1 MTITPATGGH
11 RLAVHGVEKRF
22 GATRALAGVSFDID
36 PGQFLVLLGPSGSGK
51 TTLLRGLAGIER
63 FDAGTVAFGEELVSG
78 PRTHVPP
85 ERRGL
90 AMVFQDY
97 ALWPHMTVAEN
108 VGYAL
113 RRQRLDGREQR
124 RRALE
129 TLERVSMVE
138 KVDAYPQELSG
149 GQQQR
154 VALARAIIARPP
166 LLLFDEPLS
175 NLDAHLREQLR
186 VEIATITRAT
196 GATAV
201 YITHDQSE
209 AFALADVIGVLDAG
223 RLEQLGTPEQVYAH
237 PATPLVARF
246 TGLSGTFHGVVAD
259 RIDRHTAVV
268 QVGGHRMA
276 ASAHHELRPGHEV
289 QLAIR
294 PAAPRLVD
302 PAAHHAAGAHDGLVA
317 GHITDTAYRGR
328 GYEHVVHTQHGVL
341 TGVFDATGWPR
352 GRACLV
358 AIDPAACVAF
368 PAASP
373 S

>member
-1 MTITPATGGH
+1 MSGSPRGH
-11 RLAVHGVEKRF
+11 RLVVQDVEKRF
-22 GATRALAGVSFDID
+22 GTTRALAGVSFDIE

-63 FDAGTVAFGEELVSG
+63 FDAGTVAFGSEVVSA

-97 ALWPHMTVAEN
+97 ALWPHLTVAEN

-124 RRALE
+124 RRALA
-129 TLERVSMVE
+129 TLERVSMLE
-138 KVDAYPQELSG
+138 KADAYPQELSG

-154 VALARAIIARPP
+154 VALARAIVARPP

-186 VEIATITRAT
+186 VEISTITRDT

-209 AFALADVIGVLDAG
+209 AFALADVVGVLDAG
-223 RLEQLGTPEQVYAH
+223 RLEQIGTPEQIYAD
-237 PATPLVARF
+237 PASPLVARF
-246 TGLSGTFHGVVAD
+246 TGLSGTFRGVVAD
-259 RIDRHTAVV
+259 RVDQRTAVV
-268 QVGGHRMA
+268 QVGVHRMV
-276 ASAHHELRPGHEV
+276 ASAHRDVRPGDEV
-289 QLAIR
+289 LLAIR

-302 PAAHHAAGAHDGLVA
+302 PTGHDHGEHDDGLVA
-317 GHITDTAYRGR
+317 GHVIDTAYRGR
-328 GYEHVVHTQHGVL
+328 GYEHVVHTQYGVL
-341 TGVFDATGWPR
+341 TGVFDAAGWSR
-352 GRACLV
+352 GQACLV
-358 AIDPAACVAF
+358 AIDPGACVVF
-368 PAASP
+368 RASDE
-373 S
+373 

>member
-1 MTITPATGGH
+1 VSGTAPAAGH
-11 RLAVHGVEKRF
+11 RLAVQGVEKRF
-22 GATRALAGVSFDID
+22 GDTRALGGVSLDLE
-36 PGQFLVLLGPSGSGK
+36 PGRFLVLLGPSGSGK

-63 FDAGTVAFGEELVSG
+63 FDAGSVTFGSQVVAG

-113 RRQRLDGREQR
+113 RRERLDGREQR

-129 TLERVSMVE
+129 TLERVSMLE
-138 KVDAYPQELSG
+138 KADAYPQELSG

-186 VEIATITRAT
+186 VEISTITRDT

-209 AFALADVIGVLDAG
+209 AFALADVVGVLDAG
-223 RLEQLGTPEQVYAH
+223 RLAQLGTPEEVYAR
-237 PATPLVARF
+237 PASPLVARF
-246 TGLSGTFHGVVAD
+246 TGLSGTFRGVVAD
-259 RIDRHTAVV
+259 RLDHRTAVV
-268 QVGGHRMA
+268 RVGDHRMA
-276 ASAHHELRPGHEV
+276 AGAHHELRPGHEV

-294 PAAPRLVD
+294 PSAPRLVD
-302 PAAHHAAGAHDGLVA
+302 PAAHPGGAPDGLLA
-317 GHITDTAYRGR
+317 GRITDTAYRGR
-328 GYEHVVHTQHGVL
+328 GYEHVVRTAHGVL
-341 TGVFDATGWPR
+341 TAVFDTAGWAR
-352 GRACLV
+352 GRECLV

-368 PAASP
+368 PATSAD
-373 S
+373 